1 MDATVNVLPALADD
15 TAISIRVL
23 GAFHPSS
30 AAAADGSVVL
40 LNPTAEPRGAP
51 SDGTTIS
58 SPARPTKDMVSAQP
72 PPLASAFA
80 LEIVTPAENRKPL
93 ASTTTP
99 SKPL

>member
-1 MDATVNVLPALADD
+1 MDATANVLPALADD
-15 TAISIRVL
+15 TAISIRVS

-51 SDGTTIS
+51 SDGTTCR
-58 SPARPTKDMVSAQP
+58 ATKDMVSAQP
-72 PPLASAFA
+72 PPLASAFTS
-80 LEIVTPAENRKPL
+80 EIVTPAENRKPL